1 MNRSPIT
8 EDSEQSLGGM
18 GGLTEGEEEQ
28 RG

>member
-8 EDSEQSLGGM
+8 KDSEQSLGGM
-18 GGLTEGEEEQ
+18 GGLAEGEEEQ